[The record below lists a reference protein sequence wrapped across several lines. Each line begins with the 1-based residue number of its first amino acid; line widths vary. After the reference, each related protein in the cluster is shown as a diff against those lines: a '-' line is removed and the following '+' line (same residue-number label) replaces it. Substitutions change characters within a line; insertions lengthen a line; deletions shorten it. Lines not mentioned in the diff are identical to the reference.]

1 MLAVHRAADGGLARI
16 RLPGGTLSAEQLG
29 VLATAATDLG
39 DGRLELTS
47 RANVQIRGLEPGSE
61 QALSDSLYAV
71 GLLPSMTHERV
82 RNILASPL
90 AGLDAVSQYDVRPFV
105 AQLDRL
111 LCARADLAEL
121 PGRFLFA
128 LDDGRGDLTAL
139 KADAGIQALP
149 GGRVALVLGGID
161 TGVRADRREATGLL
175 LATARAFLAERAE
188 QKSEAWRLTELDDGI
203 TRVLARLRQGQ
214 GPATSSPPAP
224 PEALATAGP
233 VRAGRHSQA
242 DGRIALVVT
251 VPLGS
256 LTADHV
262 AALGEVAA
270 AGQGAA
276 SGQGVAAEQG
286 AASRRRVAE
295 GRGVAAGQLAAS
307 GQRSAA
313 GQRAASGQVAAAGQ
327 RGAEGWGV
335 RVTPWRSV
343 VLPGVPAD
351 QVEVVEAGLTR
362 AGLVVD
368 PESGWGGVTACA
380 GQPGC
385 AKALADVRADARR
398 ATVRLVGIGKPV
410 HWSGCDRRCGHPAGE
425 MVDVVA
431 DGNGYLVDGIAV
443 DQDGVG
449 ELIAARRRIGEH

>member
-1 MLAVHRAADGGLARI
+1 MVLRTPPARTSPDRCPGVLAVHRAADGGLARI
-16 RLPGGTLSAEQLG
+16 RLPGGTLSADQLG

-47 RANVQIRGLEPGSE
+47 RANVQIRGLQPGSE
-61 QALSDSLYAV
+61 QALSDCLYAV

-90 AGLDAVSQYDVRPFV
+90 TGLDAVSQYDVRPFV

-149 GGRVALVLGGID
+149 EGRVALALGGVD
-161 TGVRADRREATGLL
+161 TGMRADRREATGLL

-203 TRVLARLRQGQ
+203 PRVLARLRQGQ

-224 PEALATAGP
+224 PGALATTGP
-233 VRAGRHSQA
+233 VGPGRHPQV
-242 DGRIALVVT
+242 DGRTALVVT

-262 AALGEVAA
+262 AALRMAA
-270 AGQGAA
+270 AP
-276 SGQGVAAEQG
+276 
-286 AASRRRVAE
+286 
-295 GRGVAAGQLAAS
+295 GQLAAS
-307 GQRSAA
+307 GQTAA
-313 GQRAASGQVAAAGQ
+313 SEQVAAAEQRAASGQRAVLG
-327 RGAEGWGV
+327 RGV

-343 VLPGVPAD
+343 VLPDVPAD
-351 QVEVVEAGLTR
+351 QVEAVEAGLAR

-398 ATVRLVGIGKPV
+398 AAVKLVGKGRPV

-443 DQDGVG
+443 GQDGVG
-449 ELIAARRRIGEH
+449 ELIAARRRIGKH